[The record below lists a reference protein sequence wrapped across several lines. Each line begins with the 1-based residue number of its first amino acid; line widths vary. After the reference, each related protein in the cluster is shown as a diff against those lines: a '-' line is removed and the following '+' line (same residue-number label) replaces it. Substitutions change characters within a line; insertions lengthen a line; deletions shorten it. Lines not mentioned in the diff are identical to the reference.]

1 MRMPPKRLLGVL
13 LILAPVVQARGQG
26 APSPNAAKSTAASA
40 ADSAAIRRAALDYI
54 DGWFTGDSARMSR
67 ALHPDLAK
75 RAVMRDERGR
85 LFIDLQ
91 SANMLVRATGFG
103 FGTSLPAAQRW
114 ASAQILDVDGD
125 LASVKLQST
134 QLVDYMHLVRWD
146 GEWKILN
153 VLWDLRRAD
162 RPRPRGV
169 LPR

>member
-1 MRMPPKRLLGVL
+1 MRLTPLRFLGAL
-13 LILAPVVQARGQG
+13 LILVPIAQARGQG
-26 APSPNAAKSTAASA
+26 APSANAAKSTVGSA

-54 DGWFTGDSARMSR
+54 EGWFTGDSARMRR

-75 RAVMRDERGR
+75 RAVMRDEQGR
-85 LFIDLQ
+85 LFLDLQ
-91 SANMLVRATGFG
+91 SASMLVRAAGFG

-114 ASAQILDVDGD
+114 ASVQVLDIDGD

-153 VLWDLRRAD
+153 VLWDLRHAD
-162 RPRPRGV
+162 RPRPRV
-169 LPR
+169 ILPR